1 MKEGRQNGLINE
13 GESALCRGGFNHLR
27 IQFWLNQCIRRAGCT
42 TSLHIREWC
51 TRRFWHPRAG
61 LGSNSPAD
69 TERRDESGR
78 RGGEMLPR
86 ASSDPRVPEA
96 VGAEGGGRRVSGR
109 RLPAPA
115 APAELG
121 SPPSRR
127 LFHPAAPAGTWSA
140 YATPSWRPASAGPC
154 CTLAAARGTAA
165 RGSRWTRLGP
175 PPTQGPSRCPVP
187 WQLAL
192 KA

>member
-1 MKEGRQNGLINE
+1 MKEGRQNGSINE

-115 APAELG
+115 APAELR

-140 YATPSWRPASAGPC
+140 YATPSWRPRIGRALLHPSGGARHCCAGKPLDPARA
-154 CTLAAARGTAA
+154 TSDSGRDPRAARFPGN
-165 RGSRWTRLGP
+165 WP
-175 PPTQGPSRCPVP
+175 
-187 WQLAL
+187 
-192 KA
+192 